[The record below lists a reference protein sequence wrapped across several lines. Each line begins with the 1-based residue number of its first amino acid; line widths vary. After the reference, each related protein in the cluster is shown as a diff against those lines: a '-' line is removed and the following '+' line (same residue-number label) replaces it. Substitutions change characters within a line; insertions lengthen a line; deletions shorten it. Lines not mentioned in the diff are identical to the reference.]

1 MKKSKAL
8 YIIILISIILLALIT
23 DSIISISNKK
33 NIELF
38 FESEITSI
46 KIIENDKSIIINNN
60 DFISCFNNLFSYS
73 EKTIND
79 LQRGEVSNVCII
91 ELLNNKNQVYRVD
104 IAYSDSN
111 DVFRMLFYNS
121 KSKVIQY
128 NFLKNNFFYEF
139 INLYSSYRKR

>member
-1 MKKSKAL
+1 M
-8 YIIILISIILLALIT
+8 IL
-23 DSIISISNKK
+23 
-33 NIELF
+33 F
-38 FESEITSI
+38 HV
-46 KIIENDKSIIINNN
+46 
-60 DFISCFNNLFSYS
+60 NNLFSYS

-121 KSKVIQY
+121 KSKVIQ
-128 NFLKNNFFYEF
+128 
-139 INLYSSYRKR
+139 

>member
-60 DFISCFNNLFSYS
+60 DFISC
-73 EKTIND
+73 
-79 LQRGEVSNVCII
+79 
-91 ELLNNKNQVYRVD
+91 
-104 IAYSDSN
+104 
-111 DVFRMLFYNS
+111 
-121 KSKVIQY
+121 
-128 NFLKNNFFYEF
+128 
-139 INLYSSYRKR
+139 